1 MEGGALSNTHTRTSR
16 VLQIRPCH
24 TALCIVNLQVET
36 IEFAL
41 QYSASLAQGYT
52 ATTGTE
58 NFAVAIPRSKFVFGY
73 PAQPQASTTGFI
85 DPTAV
90 TAMVSEA
97 SIHTPLRFDGAG
109 LL

>member
-1 MEGGALSNTHTRTSR
+1 
-16 VLQIRPCH
+16 
-24 TALCIVNLQVET
+24 LQVET

-97 SIHTPLRFDGAG
+97 SIHAPLRFHGAG